1 MQTTTILLV
10 ILAAIVALGLVLFQ
24 YNYKTKKRGK
34 LSLLLSFLRFIGL
47 FGIFLLLINPKFSKN
62 EYILEK
68 ANFIVLTDN
77 SSSVAKSKGTIDDV
91 LNQIQSNSALS
102 DKFNVEFYNFGSG
115 IQHSDSLSFKEKNTN
130 IARAIQSLDEVYGQT
145 NSTLILISD
154 GNSTLGEDYVFT
166 GRNSN
171 FSIYPLAVG
180 DTTQYED
187 IRIDQVNSNKYAF
200 LKNKY
205 PLEVYVSYQ
214 GSQEV
219 NAELKIKVNDKNVY
233 SEKVK
238 LSSNINSRTIR
249 TLVKANSVGVKNI
262 GISITP
268 LNNERNTQNNSQ
280 NTIVEVIDEKTNIAI
295 VSSII
300 HPDIGALRKSI
311 ESNEQRSVSIKK
323 PSANLKDFED
333 VDVFVLYQPNPSFK
347 ALYAYLKKKKA
358 SIFTIGG
365 TKTNWNSIT
374 TASRKYQVADGYP
387 IQEIV
392 GALNPSF
399 TKFDITDFAMDDFPP
414 LTSNAGKIQV
424 DEAETLIQMTIFGA
438 TLRSP
443 LLFALDNENGKEI
456 VLVGENIWKWRMQ
469 SFRNSQNFQNFD
481 DFIGKLMLY
490 LASNKGKDRLNID
503 YESVYEGGNAIK
515 IKASYFDEA
524 FVFDT
529 NASLVVQ
536 VKNKKNGISNEIP
549 MLLKNNFYEAD
560 LTDISPGQYSF
571 TVRVDKE
578 NRSQSGSFVL
588 LDFDVEKQFS
598 STNYKK
604 LAQLAS
610 VTGGKVYMPNET
622 DSLLQNLVHNNQYV
636 PTQKGT
642 KNVVSLIDYRVFLA
656 IIIAALAAEWF
667 IRKYNGLT

>member
-77 SSSVAKSKGTIDDV
+77 SSSVANSKGTIDGV
-91 LNQIQSNSALS
+91 LNQIRSNSALS
-102 DKFNVEFYNFGSG
+102 DKFNVEFYNFGSA

-130 IARAIQSLDEVYGQT
+130 IARAIQSLDEVYGQA

-154 GNSTLGEDYVFT
+154 GNSTLGEDYVFK

-219 NAELKIKVNDKNVY
+219 NAVLKIKVNDKNVH

-238 LSSNINSRTIR
+238 LSSDTNSRTIR
-249 TLVKANSVGVKNI
+249 TLVNANSVGVKNI

-456 VLVGENIWKWRMQ
+456 VLAGENIWKWRMQ

-490 LASNKGKDRLNID
+490 LASNKGKDRLSID

-536 VKNKKNGISNEIP
+536 VKNKENGISKEIP

>member
-238 LSSNINSRTIR
+238 LSSNTNSRTIR

-536 VKNKKNGISNEIP
+536 VKNKENGISKEIP

>member
-77 SSSVAKSKGTIDDV
+77 SSSVANSKGTIDGV
-91 LNQIQSNSALS
+91 LNQIRSNSALS
-102 DKFNVEFYNFGSG
+102 DKFNVEFYNFGSA

-130 IARAIQSLDEVYGQT
+130 IARAIQSLDEVYGQA

-219 NAELKIKVNDKNVY
+219 NAVLKIKVNDKNVH

-238 LSSNINSRTIR
+238 LSSDTNSRTIR
-249 TLVKANSVGVKNI
+249 TLVNANSVGVKNI

-456 VLVGENIWKWRMQ
+456 VLAGENIWKWRMQ

-490 LASNKGKDRLNID
+490 LASNKGKDRLSID

-536 VKNKKNGISNEIP
+536 VKNKENGISKEIP